1 MTTLN
6 AAEYYLQPLSV
17 AKIASSFFV
26 H

>member
-17 AKIASSFFV
+17 AKIASSSFV

>member
-6 AAEYYLQPLSV
+6 AAEYYLQPLPV
-17 AKIASSFFV
+17 AKIASSSFV